1 MGNSSGSLSDY
12 WKVIKERR
20 NKGLQGGFIWDWCD
34 QGLEQIDV
42 GDDENNKLLWRSW
55 HKYGGDYGDEPSD
68 RNFNINGMI
77 SPSRNPHP
85 AMHEFKKC
93 VQPVD
98 FLLNLEDMSGVKH
111 VILEVFNL
119 NYFSTLDDL
128 IGFWSIKIGGFIV
141 KHGTFPVPEMLLPQ
155 IYRRVRMNDVSL
167 FLKRCDN
174 LSEWV
179 AAEIYLDVS
188 VATRKSFDRLGL
200 DLPNPCICVATEQF
214 PIHTLISP
222 STTTIEPVPRFLT
235 NILTSPCKHVVDVKK
250 GPDYTH
256 MSSNNFTVK
265 FTQGVGGFE
274 YVHNSGMAM
283 KRLVWDATPNLFRA
297 ATDNDGVKQLVIEG
311 FNDESKPLGKWL
323 TLGLDCVY
331 LNEVVIDSGYQLLNG
346 EDFPSVTVKATI
358 FGRPGRKTYAGIKLA
373 EKVATSLQDRFQHE
387 ELGTWQQRVTM
398 HSSGSLFVET
408 KFDLR
413 KDLVDLPRVGL
424 QLSIPAVMSESVYF
438 ADGLYENYSDRR
450 LAAHAGIY
458 RGHVSEYPQ
467 QYVVPQE
474 QGNRMNMRWL

>member
-77 SPSRNPHP
+77 SPSRIPHP

-98 FLLNLEDMSGVKH
+98 FLLCLDGQTNLFT
-111 VILEVFNL
+111 LRVFNL
-119 NYFSTLDDL
+119 RYFSTLDDL
-128 IGFWSIKIGGFIV
+128 IGFCSITVGGFV
-141 KHGTFPVPEMLLPQ
+141 VMNGTFPLPEMLLPQ
-155 IYRRVRMNDVSL
+155 TAGDVAMNHVSL
-167 FLKRCDN
+167 FLKRSDN

-188 VATRKSFDRLGL
+188 VATRKDYDGL
-200 DLPNPCICVATEQF
+200 VFNRPDPSIRVATEQF
-214 PIHTLISP
+214 PIHTLISQ
-222 STTTIEPVPRFLT
+222 TTTKIEPVPRFLT
-235 NILTSPCKHVVDVKK
+235 NILTSPCNNVVHVKK
-250 GPDYTH
+250 GPDFIH

-265 FTQGVGGFE
+265 YTQGVGGFE
-274 YVHNSGMAM
+274 YVHNSGMAT
-283 KRLVWDATPNLFRA
+283 KRLVWDVYPNLFR
-297 ATDNDGVKQLVIEG
+297 ATDNDGVKQLVIKG

-323 TLGLDCVY
+323 RLGLDCVS
-331 LNEVVIDSGYQLLNG
+331 LNDIVIGSGYHPLNG
-346 EDFPSVTVKATI
+346 EDFPCVTTKATI
-358 FGRPGRKTYAGIKLA
+358 VGCPGRNTYAGIKLA
-373 EKVATSLQDRFQHE
+373 EKVASSLTMIST

-424 QLSIPAVMSESVYF
+424 RLSIPAIMSESVYF
-438 ADGLYENYSDRR
+438 ADGIYENYSDRR

>member
-12 WKVIKERR
+12 WKTIKERR

-98 FLLNLEDMSGVKH
+98 FLLNIDGQTKRVT
-111 VILEVFNL
+111 VRVFNL
-119 NYFSTLDDL
+119 YYFSTLDDL
-128 IGFWSIKIGGFIV
+128 IGFWSIKIGGYVV
-141 KHGTFPVPEMLLPQ
+141 KHGTFSFPEMLLPQ
-155 IYRRVRMNDVSL
+155 TAGDVSMNDVTA
-167 FLKRCDN
+167 FLSGDN
-174 LSEWV
+174 RSDWV
-179 AAEIYLDVS
+179 AAEIYLDIS
-188 VATRKSFDRLGL
+188 VAARKDYDGL
-200 DLPNPCICVATEQF
+200 VFHRPSDPVATEQF
-214 PIHTLISP
+214 PIHTLISQ
-222 STTTIEPVPRFLT
+222 TTTKIEPVPRFLM
-235 NILTSPCKHVVDVKK
+235 NILTSPCNNVADVKK
-250 GPDYTH
+250 GTDLIH

-274 YVHNSGMAM
+274 YVHNSGMAT
-283 KRLVWDATPNLFRA
+283 KRLVWDVYPNLFRA
-297 ATDNDGVKQLVIEG
+297 ATDNDGVKQLIIKG

-323 TLGLDCVY
+323 RLGLDCVS
-331 LNEVVIDSGYQLLNG
+331 LNDIVIGSGYHPLNG
-346 EDFPSVTVKATI
+346 EDFPCVTTKATI
-358 FGRPGRKTYAGIKLA
+358 VGCPGRNTYAGIKLA
-373 EKVATSLQDRFQHE
+373 EKVASSLTMIST

-424 QLSIPAVMSESVYF
+424 RLSIPAIMSESVYF
-438 ADGLYENYSDRR
+438 ADGLFENYSDRR

-458 RGHVSEYPQ
+458 REHVAEYPQ

-474 QGNRMNMRWL
+474 QGNRMNIRWL

>member
-12 WKVIKERR
+12 WKTIKERR
-20 NKGLQGGFIWDWCD
+20 DKGLQGGFIWDWCD

-42 GDDENNKLLWRSW
+42 GDDENNKMLWRNW
-55 HKYGGDYGDEPSD
+55 YKYGGDYEDEPSD

-77 SPSRNPHP
+77 SPNRSPHP

-98 FLLNLEDMSGVKH
+98 FLLNLEEMSGVKH

-119 NYFSTLDDL
+119 YYFSTLDDL
-128 IGFWSIKIGGFIV
+128 IGFWSIKIGGFVV
-141 KHGTFPVPEMLLPQ
+141 KHGTFSFPEMLLPQ
-155 IYRRVRMNDVSL
+155 TAGDVSMNDVTA
-167 FLKRCDN
+167 FLSGDN
-174 LSEWV
+174 LSDWV
-179 AAEIYLDVS
+179 AAEIYLDIS
-188 VATRKSFDRLGL
+188 VAARKDYDGL
-200 DLPNPCICVATEQF
+200 VFHRPSDPVATEQF
-214 PIHTLISP
+214 PIFNLISP
-222 STTTIEPVPRFLT
+222 STTNIEPVPRFLT

-250 GPDYTH
+250 GPDSVH

-274 YVHNSGMAM
+274 YVHNSGMAT
-283 KRLVWDATPNLFRA
+283 KRLVWDVYPNLFRA
-297 ATDNDGVKQLVIEG
+297 ATDNDGVKQLVIKG

-323 TLGLDCVY
+323 RLGLDCVS
-331 LNEVVIDSGYQLLNG
+331 LNDIVIDSSYHPLNG
-346 EDFPSVTVKATI
+346 EDFPCVITKATI
-358 FGRPGRKTYAGIKLA
+358 VGCPGRNTYAGIKLA
-373 EKVATSLQDRFQHE
+373 EKVASSLQDHDQYE

-408 KFDLR
+408 KLDLR
-413 KDLVDLPRVGL
+413 KDLVDLPRVGI
-424 QLSIPAVMSESVYF
+424 QLSIPAIMSESVYF
-438 ADGLYENYSDRR
+438 ADGLFENYSDRR

-458 RGHVSEYPQ
+458 REHVSAYPQ